1 MRSSS
6 NNFFYIPTILRLTT
20 VRIPHS
26 INSDDTT
33 TTPVSTEQT
42 LDQDPSVFPR
52 KQNSRS
58 TALLMYLQS
67 DDEGLELEDGGEVEE
82 KERQKKRRMLEEIEL
97 IGKRRS
103 PRFPGAIDFPKSGVG
118 FDSVVRGDDQA
129 LRQALE
135 IKRGVAAEI
144 LKVSLR
150 YNRISINYSNNL
162 VSKLPQFV
170 DLVLIE
176 AAAMKGVSEFSHL
189 TFNARAK
196 SYIQSSGIVA
206 LVK

>member
-1 MRSSS
+1 
-6 NNFFYIPTILRLTT
+6 
-20 VRIPHS
+20 
-26 INSDDTT
+26 
-33 TTPVSTEQT
+33 
-42 LDQDPSVFPR
+42 
-52 KQNSRS
+52 
-58 TALLMYLQS
+58 MYLQS

-82 KERQKKRRMLEEIEL
+82 EEEEERRKKKRMLEEIEL
-97 IGKRRS
+97 IGKRRN

-118 FDSVVRGDDQA
+118 FDTLVRGDNQA

-144 LKVSLR
+144 LKAALR
-150 YNRISINYSNNL
+150 RNRISINYSNNL

-176 AAAMKGVSEFSHL
+176 AAAMKGVPEFSHL